1 MVSYMKKNKLVR
13 FGGIALAAAVLVT
26 GTWYTGRETDDLS
39 IPQIV
44 EYIDTEDG
52 SIVIPQEEVP
62 LATKPT
68 VKVKKTTKRKVKK
81 SKLKQKAKKTAK
93 TTKRTKK
100 SKTVKKENSKQK
112 VATDTTVLT
121 TVVSATKKNSNVK
134 TVTTTVET
142 TVKTTTTNKPKGSSS
157 SEAASTAN
165 TVTANTAA
173 TNTAAA
179 AASSDELQTVSNV
192 TVRSL
197 ASRADAN
204 VLSAFENLEF
214 QIEINPTSSYSGYF
228 SVKAHN
234 IILKKS
240 SGDTIYHELG
250 HFVGWLAG
258 NVDTSSEFVAIY
270 NKEKSAL
277 QSANYQY
284 LTKSSAEYFA
294 ESYKDYVLS
303 PQNLQSTR
311 PQTYEFVKNAV
322 SRITDARVSNIK
334 SAYMKAY
341 WS

>member
-1 MVSYMKKNKLVR
+1 MKRNKLVR

-26 GTWYTGRETDDLS
+26 GTWYTGQETDDLS

-44 EYIDTEDG
+44 EYVDTEDG
-52 SIVIPQEEVP
+52 SIVIPEEEVP

-68 VKVKKTTKRKVKK
+68 VKVKKTTRRKVKK
-81 SKLKQKAKKTAK
+81 SKLKKKAKKTAK
-93 TTKRTKK
+93 STKRSKK
-100 SKTVKKENSKQK
+100 SKTVKKENSKKK

-121 TVVSATKKNSNVK
+121 TVVSATKKNSKVK

-142 TVKTTTTNKPKGSSS
+142 TVKTTTTNKPKRSS
-157 SEAASTAN
+157 SEAAASAN
-165 TVTANTAA
+165 TATANTAA
-173 TNTAAA
+173 SAAQST
-179 AASSDELQTVSNV
+179 SSDEMQIVSNV
-192 TVRSL
+192 TVRSM
-197 ASRADAN
+197 APRADAN
-204 VLSAFENLEF
+204 VLNAFENLEF
-214 QIEINPTSSYSGYF
+214 KIEINPTSSYSGYF

-303 PQNLQSTR
+303 PQNLQSSR

-322 SRITDARVSNIK
+322 SRITDARVTNIK

>member
-1 MVSYMKKNKLVR
+1 MKRNKLVR

-26 GTWYTGRETDDLS
+26 GTWYTGQETDDLS
-39 IPQIV
+39 IPQMV
-44 EYIDTEDG
+44 EYVDTEDG
-52 SIVIPQEEVP
+52 SIVIPEEEVP

-68 VKVKKTTKRKVKK
+68 VKVKKTTRRKVKK
-81 SKLKQKAKKTAK
+81 SKLKKKAKKTAK
-93 TTKRTKK
+93 STKRSKK
-100 SKTVKKENSKQK
+100 SKTIKKENSKKK
-112 VATDTTVLT
+112 VATATTVLT
-121 TVVSATKKNSNVK
+121 TVVSATKKNSKVK

-142 TVKTTTTNKPKGSSS
+142 TVKTTTTNKPKRSS
-157 SEAASTAN
+157 SEVAASAN
-165 TVTANTAA
+165 TATANTAA
-173 TNTAAA
+173 SAAQST
-179 AASSDELQTVSNV
+179 SSDEMQIVSNV
-192 TVRSL
+192 TVRSM
-197 ASRADAN
+197 APRADAN
-204 VLSAFENLEF
+204 VLNAFENLEF
-214 QIEINPTSSYSGYF
+214 KIEINPTSSYSGYF

-303 PQNLQSTR
+303 PQNLQSSR

-322 SRITDARVSNIK
+322 SRITDARVTNIK

>member
-1 MVSYMKKNKLVR
+1 MKRNKLVR

-26 GTWYTGRETDDLS
+26 GTWYTGQETDDLS

-44 EYIDTEDG
+44 EYVDTEDG
-52 SIVIPQEEVP
+52 SIVIPEEEVP

-68 VKVKKTTKRKVKK
+68 VKVKKTTRRKVKK
-81 SKLKQKAKKTAK
+81 SKLKKKAKKTAK
-93 TTKRTKK
+93 STKRSKK
-100 SKTVKKENSKQK
+100 SKTVKKENSKKK

-121 TVVSATKKNSNVK
+121 TVVSATKKNSKVK

-142 TVKTTTTNKPKGSSS
+142 TVKTTTTNKPKRSS
-157 SEAASTAN
+157 SEAAASAN
-165 TVTANTAA
+165 TATANTAA
-173 TNTAAA
+173 SAAQST
-179 AASSDELQTVSNV
+179 SSDEMQIVSNV
-192 TVRSL
+192 TVRSM
-197 ASRADAN
+197 APRADAN
-204 VLSAFENLEF
+204 VLNAFENLEF
-214 QIEINPTSSYSGYF
+214 KIEINPTSSYSGYF

-303 PQNLQSTR
+303 PQNLQSSR

-322 SRITDARVSNIK
+322 SRITDARVTNIK

-341 WS
+341 WT

>member
-1 MVSYMKKNKLVR
+1 MKRNKLIR

-52 SIVIPQEEVP
+52 SIVIPEEEVP

-68 VKVKKTTKRKVKK
+68 VKVKKTRKRKVKK
-81 SKLKQKAKKTAK
+81 SKLKKKAKKTAK
-93 TTKRTKK
+93 STKRSKK
-100 SKTVKKENSKQK
+100 SKTVKKENSKKK

-121 TVVSATKKNSNVK
+121 TVVTATKKNSKVK

-157 SEAASTAN
+157 EAAASANTATAN
-165 TVTANTAA
+165 TTASAA
-173 TNTAAA
+173 QST
-179 AASSDELQTVSNV
+179 SSDEMQTVSNV
-192 TVRSL
+192 TVRSM

-204 VLSAFENLEF
+204 VLNAFENLEF
-214 QIEINPTSSYSGYF
+214 KIEINPTSSYSGYF

-322 SRITDARVSNIK
+322 SRITDARVTNIK

>member
-1 MVSYMKKNKLVR
+1 MKRNKLVR

-26 GTWYTGRETDDLS
+26 GTWYTGQETDDLS
-39 IPQIV
+39 IPQMV
-44 EYIDTEDG
+44 EYVDTEDG
-52 SIVIPQEEVP
+52 SIVIPEEEVP

-68 VKVKKTTKRKVKK
+68 VKVKKTTRRKVKK
-81 SKLKQKAKKTAK
+81 SRLKKKAKKTAK
-93 TTKRTKK
+93 STKRSKK
-100 SKTVKKENSKQK
+100 SKTVKKENSKKK

-121 TVVSATKKNSNVK
+121 TVVSATKKNSKVK

-142 TVKTTTTNKPKGSSS
+142 TVKTTTTNKPKRSS
-157 SEAASTAN
+157 SEAAASAN

-173 TNTAAA
+173 SAAQST
-179 AASSDELQTVSNV
+179 SSDEMQIVSNV
-192 TVRSL
+192 TVRSM
-197 ASRADAN
+197 APRADAN
-204 VLSAFENLEF
+204 VLNAFENLEF
-214 QIEINPTSSYSGYF
+214 KIEINPTSSYSGYF

-303 PQNLQSTR
+303 PQNLQSSR

-322 SRITDARVSNIK
+322 SRITDARVTNIK

>member
-1 MVSYMKKNKLVR
+1 MKRNKLVR

-26 GTWYTGRETDDLS
+26 GTWYTGQETDDLS

-44 EYIDTEDG
+44 EYVDTEDG
-52 SIVIPQEEVP
+52 SIVIPEEEVP
-62 LATKPT
+62 LATKPI
-68 VKVKKTTKRKVKK
+68 VKVKKTTRRKVKK
-81 SKLKQKAKKTAK
+81 SRLKKKAKKTAK
-93 TTKRTKK
+93 RTKRSKK
-100 SKTVKKENSKQK
+100 SKTIKKENSKKK
-112 VATDTTVLT
+112 VATATTVLT
-121 TVVSATKKNSNVK
+121 TVVSATKKNSKVK

-142 TVKTTTTNKPKGSSS
+142 TVKTTTTNKPKRSS
-157 SEAASTAN
+157 SEAAASAN

-173 TNTAAA
+173 SAAQST
-179 AASSDELQTVSNV
+179 SSDEMQIVSNV
-192 TVRSL
+192 TARSM
-197 ASRADAN
+197 APRADAN
-204 VLSAFENLEF
+204 VLNAFENLEF
-214 QIEINPTSSYSGYF
+214 KIEINPTSSYSGYF

-303 PQNLQSTR
+303 PQNLQSSR

-322 SRITDARVSNIK
+322 SRITDARVTNIK

-341 WS
+341 WT

>member
-1 MVSYMKKNKLVR
+1 M
-13 FGGIALAAAVLVT
+13 
-26 GTWYTGRETDDLS
+26 
-39 IPQIV
+39 
-44 EYIDTEDG
+44 
-52 SIVIPQEEVP
+52 
-62 LATKPT
+62 AT
-68 VKVKKTTKRKVKK
+68 
-81 SKLKQKAKKTAK
+81 A
-93 TTKRTKK
+93 
-100 SKTVKKENSKQK
+100 
-112 VATDTTVLT
+112 TTVLT
-121 TVVSATKKNSNVK
+121 TVVSATKKNSKVK

-142 TVKTTTTNKPKGSSS
+142 TVKTTTTNKPKKSS
-157 SEAASTAN
+157 SEVAASAN

-173 TNTAAA
+173 SAAQST
-179 AASSDELQTVSNV
+179 SSDEMQVVSNV
-192 TVRSL
+192 TVRSM
-197 ASRADAN
+197 APRADAN
-204 VLSAFENLEF
+204 VLNAFENLEF
-214 QIEINPTSSYSGYF
+214 KIEINPTSSYSGYF

-303 PQNLQSTR
+303 PQNLQSSR
-311 PQTYEFVKNAV
+311 PETYEFVKNAV
-322 SRITDARVSNIK
+322 SRITDARVTNIK

-341 WS
+341 WT

>member
-1 MVSYMKKNKLVR
+1 MKRNKLVR

-26 GTWYTGRETDDLS
+26 GTWYTGQETDDLS

-44 EYIDTEDG
+44 EYVDTEDG
-52 SIVIPQEEVP
+52 SIVIPEEEVP

-68 VKVKKTTKRKVKK
+68 VKVKKTTRRKVKK
-81 SKLKQKAKKTAK
+81 SRLKKKAKKTAK
-93 TTKRTKK
+93 STKRSKK
-100 SKTVKKENSKQK
+100 SKTVKKENSKKK
-112 VATDTTVLT
+112 VATATTVLT
-121 TVVSATKKNSNVK
+121 TVVSATKKNSKVK

-142 TVKTTTTNKPKGSSS
+142 TVKTTTTNKPKRSS
-157 SEAASTAN
+157 SEAAASAN

-173 TNTAAA
+173 SAAQST
-179 AASSDELQTVSNV
+179 SSDEMQIVSNV
-192 TVRSL
+192 TVRSM
-197 ASRADAN
+197 APRADAN
-204 VLSAFENLEF
+204 VLNAFENLEF
-214 QIEINPTSSYSGYF
+214 KIEINPTSSYSGYF

-303 PQNLQSTR
+303 PQNLQSSR

-322 SRITDARVSNIK
+322 SRITDARVTNIK

-341 WS
+341 WT

>member
-1 MVSYMKKNKLVR
+1 MKRNKLVR
-13 FGGIALAAAVLVT
+13 FGGIALAAVVLVT
-26 GTWYTGRETDDLS
+26 GTWYTGQETDDLS

-44 EYIDTEDG
+44 EYVDTEDG
-52 SIVIPQEEVP
+52 SIVIPEEEVP

-68 VKVKKTTKRKVKK
+68 VKVKKTTRRKVKK
-81 SKLKQKAKKTAK
+81 SRLKKKAKKTAK
-93 TTKRTKK
+93 STKRSKK
-100 SKTVKKENSKQK
+100 SKTIKKENSKKK
-112 VATDTTVLT
+112 VATATTVLT
-121 TVVSATKKNSNVK
+121 TVVSATKKNSKVK

-142 TVKTTTTNKPKGSSS
+142 TVKTTTTNKPKRSS
-157 SEAASTAN
+157 SEAAASAN

-173 TNTAAA
+173 SAAQST
-179 AASSDELQTVSNV
+179 SSDEMQTVSNV
-192 TVRSL
+192 TVRSM
-197 ASRADAN
+197 APRADAN
-204 VLSAFENLEF
+204 VLNAFENLEF
-214 QIEINPTSSYSGYF
+214 KIEINPTSSYSGYF

-303 PQNLQSTR
+303 PQNLQSSR

-322 SRITDARVSNIK
+322 SRITDARVTNIK

-341 WS
+341 WT

>member
-1 MVSYMKKNKLVR
+1 MKRNKLVR

-26 GTWYTGRETDDLS
+26 GTWYTGQETDDLS

-44 EYIDTEDG
+44 EYVDTEDG
-52 SIVIPQEEVP
+52 SIVIPEEEVP
-62 LATKPT
+62 LATKPI
-68 VKVKKTTKRKVKK
+68 VKVKKTTRRKVKK
-81 SKLKQKAKKTAK
+81 SRLKKKAKKTAK
-93 TTKRTKK
+93 RTKRSKK
-100 SKTVKKENSKQK
+100 SKTIKKENSKKK
-112 VATDTTVLT
+112 VATATTVLT
-121 TVVSATKKNSNVK
+121 TVVSATKKNSKVK

-142 TVKTTTTNKPKGSSS
+142 TVKTTTTNKPKRSS
-157 SEAASTAN
+157 SEAAASAN

-173 TNTAAA
+173 SAAQST
-179 AASSDELQTVSNV
+179 SSDEMQIVSNV
-192 TVRSL
+192 TVRSM
-197 ASRADAN
+197 APRADAN
-204 VLSAFENLEF
+204 VLNAFENLEF
-214 QIEINPTSSYSGYF
+214 KIEINPTSSYSGYF

-303 PQNLQSTR
+303 PQNLQSSR
-311 PQTYEFVKNAV
+311 PETYEFVKNAV
-322 SRITDARVSNIK
+322 SRITDARVTNIK

-341 WS
+341 WT

>member
-1 MVSYMKKNKLVR
+1 MKRNKLVR

-26 GTWYTGRETDDLS
+26 GTWYTGQETDDLS

-44 EYIDTEDG
+44 EYVDTEDG
-52 SIVIPQEEVP
+52 SIVIPEEEVP
-62 LATKPT
+62 LATKPI
-68 VKVKKTTKRKVKK
+68 VKVKKTTRRKVKK
-81 SKLKQKAKKTAK
+81 SRLKKKAKKTAK
-93 TTKRTKK
+93 STKRSKK
-100 SKTVKKENSKQK
+100 SKTVKKENSKKK
-112 VATDTTVLT
+112 VATATTVLT
-121 TVVSATKKNSNVK
+121 TVVSATKKNSKVK

-142 TVKTTTTNKPKGSSS
+142 TVKTTTTNKPKRSS
-157 SEAASTAN
+157 SEAAASAN

-173 TNTAAA
+173 SAAQST
-179 AASSDELQTVSNV
+179 SSDEMQIVSNV
-192 TVRSL
+192 TVRSM
-197 ASRADAN
+197 APRADAN
-204 VLSAFENLEF
+204 VLNAFENLEF
-214 QIEINPTSSYSGYF
+214 KIEINPTSSYSGYF

-294 ESYKDYVLS
+294 ESYKDYILS
-303 PQNLQSTR
+303 PQNLQSSR
-311 PQTYEFVKNAV
+311 PETYEFVKNAV
-322 SRITDARVSNIK
+322 SRITDARVTNIK

-341 WS
+341 WT

>member
-1 MVSYMKKNKLVR
+1 MKRNKLIR
-13 FGGIALAAAVLVT
+13 YGGIVLAAAVLVT

-39 IPQIV
+39 IPQMV
-44 EYIDTEDG
+44 EYVDTEDG
-52 SIVIPQEEVP
+52 SIVIPEEEVP

-68 VKVKKTTKRKVKK
+68 VKVKKKTKRKVKK
-81 SKLKQKAKKTAK
+81 SKLKKKAKKTARS
-93 TTKRTKK
+93 TKRTKK
-100 SKTVKKENSKQK
+100 SKTVKKENSKKK
-112 VATDTTVLT
+112 VATATTVLT
-121 TVVSATKKNSNVK
+121 TVVTATKKNSNVK

-157 SEAASTAN
+157 EAAASAN
-165 TVTANTAA
+165 AA
-173 TNTAAA
+173 TTNTAASA
-179 AASSDELQTVSNV
+179 AQSTSSDEMQTVSNV
-192 TVRSL
+192 TVRSM
-197 ASRADAN
+197 APRADAN
-204 VLSAFENLEF
+204 VLNAFENLEF
-214 QIEINPTSSYSGYF
+214 KIEINPTSSYSGYF

-240 SGDTIYHELG
+240 GGDTIYHELG

-322 SRITDARVSNIK
+322 SRITDARVTNIK

>member
-1 MVSYMKKNKLVR
+1 MKRNKLVR

-26 GTWYTGRETDDLS
+26 GTWYTGQETDDLS

-44 EYIDTEDG
+44 EYVDTEDG
-52 SIVIPQEEVP
+52 SIVIPEEEVP

-68 VKVKKTTKRKVKK
+68 VKVKKTTRRKVKK
-81 SKLKQKAKKTAK
+81 SRLKKKAKKTAK
-93 TTKRTKK
+93 STKRSKK
-100 SKTVKKENSKQK
+100 SKTVKKENSKKK
-112 VATDTTVLT
+112 VATATTVLT
-121 TVVSATKKNSNVK
+121 TVVSATKKNSKVK

-142 TVKTTTTNKPKGSSS
+142 TVKTTTTNKPKKSS
-157 SEAASTAN
+157 SEVAASAN

-173 TNTAAA
+173 SAAQST
-179 AASSDELQTVSNV
+179 SSDEMQVVSNV
-192 TVRSL
+192 TVRSM
-197 ASRADAN
+197 APRADAN
-204 VLSAFENLEF
+204 VLNAFENLEF
-214 QIEINPTSSYSGYF
+214 KIEINPTSSYSGYF

-303 PQNLQSTR
+303 PQNLQSSR

-322 SRITDARVSNIK
+322 SRITDARVTNIK

-341 WS
+341 WT

>member
-1 MVSYMKKNKLVR
+1 MKRNKLVR

-26 GTWYTGRETDDLS
+26 GTWYTGQETDDLS

-44 EYIDTEDG
+44 EYVDTEDG
-52 SIVIPQEEVP
+52 SIVIPEEEVP
-62 LATKPT
+62 LATKPI
-68 VKVKKTTKRKVKK
+68 VKVKKTTRRKVKK
-81 SKLKQKAKKTAK
+81 SRLKKKAKKTAK
-93 TTKRTKK
+93 RTKRSKK
-100 SKTVKKENSKQK
+100 SKTIKKENSKKK
-112 VATDTTVLT
+112 VATATTVLT
-121 TVVSATKKNSNVK
+121 TVVSATKKNSKVK

-142 TVKTTTTNKPKGSSS
+142 TVKTTTTNKPKRSS
-157 SEAASTAN
+157 SEAAASAN

-173 TNTAAA
+173 SAAQST
-179 AASSDELQTVSNV
+179 SSDEMQIVSNV
-192 TVRSL
+192 TVRSMTP
-197 ASRADAN
+197 RADAN
-204 VLSAFENLEF
+204 VLNAFENLEF
-214 QIEINPTSSYSGYF
+214 KIEINPTSSYSGYF

-303 PQNLQSTR
+303 PQNLQSSR

-322 SRITDARVSNIK
+322 SRITDARVTNIK

-341 WS
+341 WT

>member
-1 MVSYMKKNKLVR
+1 MKKNNIFVR
-13 FGGIALAAAVLVT
+13 CGSMVLAAAVLVT
-26 GTWYTGRETDDLS
+26 GAWYTERETDDLS
-39 IPQIV
+39 IPQMV
-44 EYIDTEDG
+44 EYVDTEDG
-52 SIVIPQEEVP
+52 SIVIPEEEVP

-68 VKVKKTTKRKVKK
+68 VKVKKTTRRKVKK
-81 SKLKQKAKKTAK
+81 SKLKKKAKKTAK
-93 TTKRTKK
+93 STKRSKK
-100 SKTVKKENSKQK
+100 SKTVKKENSKKK

-121 TVVSATKKNSNVK
+121 TVVSATKKNSKVK

-142 TVKTTTTNKPKGSSS
+142 TVKTTTTNKPKRSS
-157 SEAASTAN
+157 SEVAASAN
-165 TVTANTAA
+165 TATANTAA
-173 TNTAAA
+173 SAAQST
-179 AASSDELQTVSNV
+179 SSDEMQIVSNV
-192 TVRSL
+192 TVRSM
-197 ASRADAN
+197 APRADAN
-204 VLSAFENLEF
+204 VLNAFENLEF
-214 QIEINPTSSYSGYF
+214 KIEINPTSSYSGYF

-303 PQNLQSTR
+303 PQNLQSSR

-322 SRITDARVSNIK
+322 SRITDARVTNIK

-341 WS
+341 WT

>member
-1 MVSYMKKNKLVR
+1 MKRNKLVR

-26 GTWYTGRETDDLS
+26 GTWYTGQETDDLS

-44 EYIDTEDG
+44 EYVDTEDG
-52 SIVIPQEEVP
+52 SIVIPEEEVP

-81 SKLKQKAKKTAK
+81 SRLKKKAKKTAK
-93 TTKRTKK
+93 STKRSKK
-100 SKTVKKENSKQK
+100 SKTVKKENSKKK
-112 VATDTTVLT
+112 VATATTVLT
-121 TVVSATKKNSNVK
+121 TVVSATKKNSKVK

-142 TVKTTTTNKPKGSSS
+142 TVKTTTTNKPKKSS
-157 SEAASTAN
+157 SEAAASAN

-173 TNTAAA
+173 SAAQST
-179 AASSDELQTVSNV
+179 SSDEMQVVSNV
-192 TVRSL
+192 TVRSM
-197 ASRADAN
+197 APRADAN
-204 VLSAFENLEF
+204 VLNAFENLEF
-214 QIEINPTSSYSGYF
+214 KIEINPTSSYSGYF

-303 PQNLQSTR
+303 PQNLQSSR

-322 SRITDARVSNIK
+322 SRITDARVTNIK

-341 WS
+341 WT

>member
-1 MVSYMKKNKLVR
+1 MKKNKLVR

-26 GTWYTGRETDDLS
+26 GTWYTGQETDDLS

-44 EYIDTEDG
+44 EYVDTEDG
-52 SIVIPQEEVP
+52 SIVIPEEEVP

-68 VKVKKTTKRKVKK
+68 VKVKKTTRRKVKK
-81 SKLKQKAKKTAK
+81 SKLKKKAKKTAK
-93 TTKRTKK
+93 STKRSKK
-100 SKTVKKENSKQK
+100 SKTVKKENSKKK

-121 TVVSATKKNSNVK
+121 TVVSATKKNSKVK

-142 TVKTTTTNKPKGSSS
+142 TVKTTTTNKPKRSS
-157 SEAASTAN
+157 SEVAASAN
-165 TVTANTAA
+165 TATANTAA
-173 TNTAAA
+173 SAAQST
-179 AASSDELQTVSNV
+179 SSDEMQIVSNV
-192 TVRSL
+192 TVRSM
-197 ASRADAN
+197 APRADAN
-204 VLSAFENLEF
+204 VLNAFENLEF
-214 QIEINPTSSYSGYF
+214 KIEINPTSSYSGYF

-303 PQNLQSTR
+303 PQNLQSSR
-311 PQTYEFVKNAV
+311 PETYEFIKNAV
-322 SRITDARVSNIK
+322 SRITDARVTNIK

>member
-1 MVSYMKKNKLVR
+1 MKRNKLIR

-52 SIVIPQEEVP
+52 SIVIPEEEVP

-68 VKVKKTTKRKVKK
+68 VKVKKTRKRKVKK
-81 SKLKQKAKKTAK
+81 SKLKKKAKKTAK
-93 TTKRTKK
+93 STKRSKK
-100 SKTVKKENSKQK
+100 SKTVKKENSKKK

-121 TVVSATKKNSNVK
+121 TVVTATKKNSKVK

-157 SEAASTAN
+157 EAAASAN
-165 TVTANTAA
+165 TATANTAA
-173 TNTAAA
+173 PAAQST
-179 AASSDELQTVSNV
+179 SSDEMQTVSNV
-192 TVRSL
+192 TVRSM

-204 VLSAFENLEF
+204 VLNAFENLEF
-214 QIEINPTSSYSGYF
+214 KIEINPTSSYSGYF

-322 SRITDARVSNIK
+322 SRITDARVTNIK

>member
-1 MVSYMKKNKLVR
+1 MKRNKLVR

-26 GTWYTGRETDDLS
+26 GTWYTGQETDDLS

-44 EYIDTEDG
+44 EYVDTEDG
-52 SIVIPQEEVP
+52 SIVIPEEEVP

-68 VKVKKTTKRKVKK
+68 VKVKKTTRRKVKK
-81 SKLKQKAKKTAK
+81 SRLKKKAKKTAK
-93 TTKRTKK
+93 STKRSKK
-100 SKTVKKENSKQK
+100 SKTVKKENSKKK
-112 VATDTTVLT
+112 VATNTTVLT
-121 TVVSATKKNSNVK
+121 TVVSATKKNSKVK

-142 TVKTTTTNKPKGSSS
+142 TVKTTTTNKPKRSS
-157 SEAASTAN
+157 SEVAASAN
-165 TVTANTAA
+165 TATANTAA
-173 TNTAAA
+173 SAAQST
-179 AASSDELQTVSNV
+179 SSDEMQIVSNV
-192 TVRSL
+192 TVRSM
-197 ASRADAN
+197 APRADAN
-204 VLSAFENLEF
+204 VLNAFENLEF
-214 QIEINPTSSYSGYF
+214 KIEINPTSSYSGYF

-303 PQNLQSTR
+303 PQNLQSSR
-311 PQTYEFVKNAV
+311 PQTYEFIKNAV
-322 SRITDARVSNIK
+322 SRITDARVTNIK

-341 WS
+341 WT

>member
-1 MVSYMKKNKLVR
+1 MKRNKLVR

-26 GTWYTGRETDDLS
+26 GTWYTGQETDDLS

-44 EYIDTEDG
+44 EYVDTEDG
-52 SIVIPQEEVP
+52 SIVIPEEEVP

-68 VKVKKTTKRKVKK
+68 VKVKKTTRRKVKK
-81 SKLKQKAKKTAK
+81 SKLKKKAKKTAK
-93 TTKRTKK
+93 STKRSKK
-100 SKTVKKENSKQK
+100 SKTVKKENSKKK

-121 TVVSATKKNSNVK
+121 TVVSATKKNSKVK

-142 TVKTTTTNKPKGSSS
+142 TVKTTTTNKPKRSS
-157 SEAASTAN
+157 SEVAASAN
-165 TVTANTAA
+165 TATANTAA
-173 TNTAAA
+173 SAAQST
-179 AASSDELQTVSNV
+179 SSDEMQIVSNV
-192 TVRSL
+192 TVRSM
-197 ASRADAN
+197 APRADAN
-204 VLSAFENLEF
+204 VLNAFENLEF
-214 QIEINPTSSYSGYF
+214 KIEINPTSSYSGYF

-322 SRITDARVSNIK
+322 SRITDARVTNIK

>member
-1 MVSYMKKNKLVR
+1 MKRNKLVR

-26 GTWYTGRETDDLS
+26 GTWYTGQETDDLS
-39 IPQIV
+39 IPQMV
-44 EYIDTEDG
+44 EYVDTEDG
-52 SIVIPQEEVP
+52 SIVIPEEEVP

-68 VKVKKTTKRKVKK
+68 VKVKKTTRRKVKK
-81 SKLKQKAKKTAK
+81 SKLKKKAKKTAK
-93 TTKRTKK
+93 STKRSKK
-100 SKTVKKENSKQK
+100 SKTIKKENSKKK
-112 VATDTTVLT
+112 VATATTVLT
-121 TVVSATKKNSNVK
+121 TVVSATKKNSKVK

-142 TVKTTTTNKPKGSSS
+142 TVKTTTTNKPKRSS
-157 SEAASTAN
+157 SEVAASAN
-165 TVTANTAA
+165 TATANTAA
-173 TNTAAA
+173 SAAQST
-179 AASSDELQTVSNV
+179 SSDEMQIVSNV
-192 TVRSL
+192 TVRSM
-197 ASRADAN
+197 APRADAN
-204 VLSAFENLEF
+204 VLNAFENLEF
-214 QIEINPTSSYSGYF
+214 KIEINPTSSYSGYF

-303 PQNLQSTR
+303 PQNLQSSR

-322 SRITDARVSNIK
+322 SRITDARVTNIK

-341 WS
+341 WT

>member
-1 MVSYMKKNKLVR
+1 MKRNKLIR

-39 IPQIV
+39 IPQMV

-52 SIVIPQEEVP
+52 SIVIPEEEVP

-68 VKVKKTTKRKVKK
+68 VKVKKTRKRKVKK
-81 SKLKQKAKKTAK
+81 SKLKKKAKKTAK
-93 TTKRTKK
+93 STKRSKK
-100 SKTVKKENSKQK
+100 SKTVKKENSKKK

-121 TVVSATKKNSNVK
+121 TVVSATKKNSKVK

-142 TVKTTTTNKPKGSSS
+142 TVKTTTTNKPKRSS
-157 SEAASTAN
+157 SEVAASAN
-165 TVTANTAA
+165 TATANTAA
-173 TNTAAA
+173 SAAQST
-179 AASSDELQTVSNV
+179 SSDEMQIVSNV
-192 TVRSL
+192 TVRSM
-197 ASRADAN
+197 APRADAN
-204 VLSAFENLEF
+204 VLNAFENLEF
-214 QIEINPTSSYSGYF
+214 KIEINPTSSYSGYF

-303 PQNLQSTR
+303 PQNLQSSR
-311 PQTYEFVKNAV
+311 PQTYEFIKNAV
-322 SRITDARVSNIK
+322 SRITDARVTNIK

-341 WS
+341 WT

>member
-1 MVSYMKKNKLVR
+1 MKRNKIVK

-26 GTWYTGRETDDLS
+26 STWYTGRETDDLS

-100 SKTVKKENSKQK
+100 SKTVKKENSQKK

-121 TVVSATKKNSNVK
+121 TVVSATKKNSKVK
-134 TVTTTVET
+134 TVTTTVVT

-157 SEAASTAN
+157 SAAT
-165 TVTANTAA
+165 TNTAT

-179 AASSDELQTVSNV
+179 AATASSDQLQTVSNV

-204 VLSAFENLEF
+204 VLNAFENLEF
-214 QIEINPTSSYSGYF
+214 KIEVNPTSSYSGYF

-234 IILKKS
+234 IILKSS
-240 SGDTIYHELG
+240 SGNTIYHELG

-258 NVDTSSEFVAIY
+258 NVDTSSDFVAIY
-270 NKEKSAL
+270 NQEKGAL
-277 QSANYQY
+277 KSANYQY

-311 PQTYEFVKNAV
+311 PKTYEFVKNAV

>member
-1 MVSYMKKNKLVR
+1 MKRNKLVR

-26 GTWYTGRETDDLS
+26 GTWYTGQETDDLS

-44 EYIDTEDG
+44 EYVDTEDG
-52 SIVIPQEEVP
+52 SIVIPEEEVP

-68 VKVKKTTKRKVKK
+68 VKVKKTTRRKVKK
-81 SKLKQKAKKTAK
+81 SRLKKKAKKTAK
-93 TTKRTKK
+93 STKRSKK
-100 SKTVKKENSKQK
+100 SKTVKKENSKKK
-112 VATDTTVLT
+112 VATATTVLT
-121 TVVSATKKNSNVK
+121 TVVSATKKNSKVK

-142 TVKTTTTNKPKGSSS
+142 TVKTTTTNKPKRSS
-157 SEAASTAN
+157 SEAAASAN

-173 TNTAAA
+173 SAAQST
-179 AASSDELQTVSNV
+179 SSDEMQIVSNV
-192 TVRSL
+192 TVRSM
-197 ASRADAN
+197 APRADAN
-204 VLSAFENLEF
+204 VLNAFENLEF
-214 QIEINPTSSYSGYF
+214 KIEINPTSSYSGYF

-258 NVDTSSEFVAIY
+258 NVDASSEFVAIY

-303 PQNLQSTR
+303 PQNLQSSR

-322 SRITDARVSNIK
+322 SRITDARVTNIK

-341 WS
+341 WT

>member
-1 MVSYMKKNKLVR
+1 MKRNKLVR

-26 GTWYTGRETDDLS
+26 GTWYTGQETDDLS

-44 EYIDTEDG
+44 EYVDTEDG
-52 SIVIPQEEVP
+52 SIVIPEEEVP
-62 LATKPT
+62 LATKPI
-68 VKVKKTTKRKVKK
+68 VKVKKTTRRKVKK
-81 SKLKQKAKKTAK
+81 SRLKKKAKKTAK
-93 TTKRTKK
+93 RTKRSKK
-100 SKTVKKENSKQK
+100 SKTIKKENSKKK
-112 VATDTTVLT
+112 VATATTVLT
-121 TVVSATKKNSNVK
+121 TVVSATKKNSKVK

-142 TVKTTTTNKPKGSSS
+142 TVKTTTTNKPKRSS
-157 SEAASTAN
+157 SEAAASAN

-173 TNTAAA
+173 SAAQST
-179 AASSDELQTVSNV
+179 SSDEMHIVSNV
-192 TVRSL
+192 TVRSM
-197 ASRADAN
+197 APRADAN
-204 VLSAFENLEF
+204 VLNAFENLEF
-214 QIEINPTSSYSGYF
+214 KIEINPTSSYSGYF

-303 PQNLQSTR
+303 PQNLQSSR

-322 SRITDARVSNIK
+322 SRITDARVTNIK

-341 WS
+341 WT

>member
-1 MVSYMKKNKLVR
+1 MKRNKLVR

-26 GTWYTGRETDDLS
+26 GTWYTGQETDDLS

-44 EYIDTEDG
+44 EYVDTEDG
-52 SIVIPQEEVP
+52 SIVIPEEEVP

-68 VKVKKTTKRKVKK
+68 VKVKKTTRRKVKK
-81 SKLKQKAKKTAK
+81 SKLKKKAKKTAK
-93 TTKRTKK
+93 STKRSKK
-100 SKTVKKENSKQK
+100 SKTIKKENSKKK

-121 TVVSATKKNSNVK
+121 TVVSATKKNSKVK

-142 TVKTTTTNKPKGSSS
+142 TVKTTTTNKPKRSS
-157 SEAASTAN
+157 SEAAASAN

-173 TNTAAA
+173 SAAQST
-179 AASSDELQTVSNV
+179 SSDEMQIVSNV
-192 TVRSL
+192 TVRSM
-197 ASRADAN
+197 APRADAN
-204 VLSAFENLEF
+204 VLNAFENLEF
-214 QIEINPTSSYSGYF
+214 KIEINPTSSYSGYF

-322 SRITDARVSNIK
+322 SRITDARVTNIK

>member
-1 MVSYMKKNKLVR
+1 MKRNKLVR

-26 GTWYTGRETDDLS
+26 GTWYTGQETDDLS

-44 EYIDTEDG
+44 EYVDTEDG
-52 SIVIPQEEVP
+52 SIVIPEEEVP
-62 LATKPT
+62 LATKPI
-68 VKVKKTTKRKVKK
+68 VKVKKTTRRKVKK
-81 SKLKQKAKKTAK
+81 SRLKKKAKKTAK
-93 TTKRTKK
+93 STKRSKK
-100 SKTVKKENSKQK
+100 SKTIKKENSKKK
-112 VATDTTVLT
+112 VATATTVLT
-121 TVVSATKKNSNVK
+121 TVVSATKKNSKVK

-142 TVKTTTTNKPKGSSS
+142 TVKTTTTNKPKRSS
-157 SEAASTAN
+157 SEAAASAN

-173 TNTAAA
+173 SAAQST
-179 AASSDELQTVSNV
+179 SSDEMQIVSNV
-192 TVRSL
+192 TVRSM
-197 ASRADAN
+197 APRADAN
-204 VLSAFENLEF
+204 VLNAFENLEF
-214 QIEINPTSSYSGYF
+214 KIEINPTSSYSGYF

-303 PQNLQSTR
+303 PQNLQSSR

-322 SRITDARVSNIK
+322 SRITDARVTNIK

-341 WS
+341 WT

>member
-1 MVSYMKKNKLVR
+1 MKRNKLVR

-26 GTWYTGRETDDLS
+26 GTWYTGQETDDLS

-44 EYIDTEDG
+44 EYVDTEDG
-52 SIVIPQEEVP
+52 SIVIPEEEVP

-68 VKVKKTTKRKVKK
+68 VKVKKTTRRKVKK
-81 SKLKQKAKKTAK
+81 SKLKKKAKKTAK
-93 TTKRTKK
+93 STKRSKK
-100 SKTVKKENSKQK
+100 SKTVKKENSKKK

-121 TVVSATKKNSNVK
+121 TVVSATKKNSKVK

-142 TVKTTTTNKPKGSSS
+142 TVKTTTTNKPKRSS
-157 SEAASTAN
+157 SEVVASANTATAN
-165 TVTANTAA
+165 TVASAA
-173 TNTAAA
+173 QST
-179 AASSDELQTVSNV
+179 SSDEMQIVSNV
-192 TVRSL
+192 TVRSM
-197 ASRADAN
+197 APRADAN
-204 VLSAFENLEF
+204 VLNAFENLEF
-214 QIEINPTSSYSGYF
+214 KIEINPTSSYSGYF

-303 PQNLQSTR
+303 PQNLQSSR
-311 PQTYEFVKNAV
+311 PQTYEFIKNAV
-322 SRITDARVSNIK
+322 SRITDARVTNIK

-341 WS
+341 WT

>member
-1 MVSYMKKNKLVR
+1 MKRNKLIR

-39 IPQIV
+39 IPQMV

-52 SIVIPQEEVP
+52 SIVIPEEEVP

-68 VKVKKTTKRKVKK
+68 VKVKKTRKRKVKK
-81 SKLKQKAKKTAK
+81 SKLKKKAKKTAK
-93 TTKRTKK
+93 STKRSKK
-100 SKTVKKENSKQK
+100 SKTVKKENSKKK

-121 TVVSATKKNSNVK
+121 TVVTATKKNSKVK

-142 TVKTTTTNKPKGSSS
+142 TVKTTTTNKPKRSS
-157 SEAASTAN
+157 SEVAASANTATAN
-165 TVTANTAA
+165 TTASAA
-173 TNTAAA
+173 QST
-179 AASSDELQTVSNV
+179 SSDEMQTVSNV
-192 TVRSL
+192 TVRSM

-204 VLSAFENLEF
+204 VLNAFENLEF
-214 QIEINPTSSYSGYF
+214 KIEINPTSSYSGYF

-270 NKEKSAL
+270 NKEKSEL

-303 PQNLQSTR
+303 PQNLQSSR

-322 SRITDARVSNIK
+322 SRITDARVTNIK

-341 WS
+341 WT

>member
-1 MVSYMKKNKLVR
+1 MKRNKLIR

-39 IPQIV
+39 IPQMV

-52 SIVIPQEEVP
+52 SIVIPEEEVP

-68 VKVKKTTKRKVKK
+68 VKVKKTRKRKVKK
-81 SKLKQKAKKTAK
+81 SKLKKKAKKTAK
-93 TTKRTKK
+93 STKRSKK
-100 SKTVKKENSKQK
+100 SKTVKKENSKKK

-121 TVVSATKKNSNVK
+121 TVVTATKKNSKVK

-157 SEAASTAN
+157 EAAASAN
-165 TVTANTAA
+165 TATANTAA
-173 TNTAAA
+173 SAAQST
-179 AASSDELQTVSNV
+179 SSDEMQIVSNV
-192 TVRSL
+192 TVRSM
-197 ASRADAN
+197 APRADAN
-204 VLSAFENLEF
+204 VLNAFENLEF
-214 QIEINPTSSYSGYF
+214 KIEINPTSSYSGYF

-322 SRITDARVSNIK
+322 SRITDARVTNIK

-341 WS
+341 WT

>member
-1 MVSYMKKNKLVR
+1 MKRNKLVR

-26 GTWYTGRETDDLS
+26 GTWYTGQETDDLS

-44 EYIDTEDG
+44 EYVDTEDG
-52 SIVIPQEEVP
+52 SIVIPEEEVP

-68 VKVKKTTKRKVKK
+68 VKVKKTTRRKVKK
-81 SKLKQKAKKTAK
+81 SRLKKKAKKTAK
-93 TTKRTKK
+93 RTKRSKK
-100 SKTVKKENSKQK
+100 SKTIKKENSKKK
-112 VATDTTVLT
+112 VATATTVLT
-121 TVVSATKKNSNVK
+121 TVVSATKKNSKVK

-142 TVKTTTTNKPKGSSS
+142 TVKTTTTNKPKRSS
-157 SEAASTAN
+157 SEVAASAN
-165 TVTANTAA
+165 TATANTAA
-173 TNTAAA
+173 SAAQST
-179 AASSDELQTVSNV
+179 SSDEMQIVSNV
-192 TVRSL
+192 TVRSM
-197 ASRADAN
+197 APRADAN
-204 VLSAFENLEF
+204 VLNAFENLEF
-214 QIEINPTSSYSGYF
+214 KIEINPTSSYSGYF

-322 SRITDARVSNIK
+322 SRITDARVTNIK

>member
-1 MVSYMKKNKLVR
+1 MKRNKLVR

-26 GTWYTGRETDDLS
+26 GTWYTGQETDDLS

-44 EYIDTEDG
+44 EYVDTEDG
-52 SIVIPQEEVP
+52 SIVIPEEEVP

-68 VKVKKTTKRKVKK
+68 VKVKKTTRRKVKK
-81 SKLKQKAKKTAK
+81 SRLKKKAKKTAK
-93 TTKRTKK
+93 STKRSKK
-100 SKTVKKENSKQK
+100 SKTVKKENSKKK
-112 VATDTTVLT
+112 VATATTVLT
-121 TVVSATKKNSNVK
+121 TVVSATKKNSKVK

-142 TVKTTTTNKPKGSSS
+142 TVKTTTTNKPKRSS
-157 SEAASTAN
+157 SEAAASAN

-173 TNTAAA
+173 SAAQST
-179 AASSDELQTVSNV
+179 SSDEMQIVSNV
-192 TVRSL
+192 TVRFM
-197 ASRADAN
+197 APRADAN
-204 VLSAFENLEF
+204 VLNAFENLEF
-214 QIEINPTSSYSGYF
+214 KIEINPTSSYSGYF

-303 PQNLQSTR
+303 PQNLQSSR

-322 SRITDARVSNIK
+322 SRITDARVTNIK

-341 WS
+341 WT

>member
-1 MVSYMKKNKLVR
+1 MKKNKLVR

-26 GTWYTGRETDDLS
+26 GTWYTGQETDDLS

-44 EYIDTEDG
+44 EYVDTEDG
-52 SIVIPQEEVP
+52 SIVIPEEEVP

-81 SKLKQKAKKTAK
+81 SRLKKKAKKTAK
-93 TTKRTKK
+93 STKRSKK
-100 SKTVKKENSKQK
+100 SKTVKKENSKKK
-112 VATDTTVLT
+112 VATATTVLT
-121 TVVSATKKNSNVK
+121 TVVSATKKNSKVK

-142 TVKTTTTNKPKGSSS
+142 TVKTTTTNKPKKSS
-157 SEAASTAN
+157 SEVAASAN

-173 TNTAAA
+173 SAAQST
-179 AASSDELQTVSNV
+179 SSDEMQVVSNV
-192 TVRSL
+192 TVRSM
-197 ASRADAN
+197 APRADAN
-204 VLSAFENLEF
+204 VLNAFENLEF
-214 QIEINPTSSYSGYF
+214 KIEINPTSSYSGYF

-303 PQNLQSTR
+303 PQNLQSSR

-322 SRITDARVSNIK
+322 SRITDARVTNIK

-341 WS
+341 WT

>member
-1 MVSYMKKNKLVR
+1 MKRNKLVR

-26 GTWYTGRETDDLS
+26 GTWYTGQETDDLS

-44 EYIDTEDG
+44 EYVDTEDG
-52 SIVIPQEEVP
+52 SIVIPEEEVP

-68 VKVKKTTKRKVKK
+68 VKVKKTTRRKVKK
-81 SKLKQKAKKTAK
+81 SKLKKKAKKTAK
-93 TTKRTKK
+93 STKRSKK
-100 SKTVKKENSKQK
+100 SKTVKKENSKKK

-121 TVVSATKKNSNVK
+121 TVVSATKKNSKVK

-142 TVKTTTTNKPKGSSS
+142 TVKTTTTNKPKRSS
-157 SEAASTAN
+157 SEAAASAN
-165 TVTANTAA
+165 TATANTAA
-173 TNTAAA
+173 SAAQST
-179 AASSDELQTVSNV
+179 SSDEMQIVSNV
-192 TVRSL
+192 TVRSM
-197 ASRADAN
+197 APRADAN
-204 VLSAFENLEF
+204 VLNAFENLEF
-214 QIEINPTSSYSGYF
+214 KIEINPTSSYSGYF

-303 PQNLQSTR
+303 PQNLQSSR
-311 PQTYEFVKNAV
+311 PETYEFVKNAV
-322 SRITDARVSNIK
+322 SRITDARVTNIK

-341 WS
+341 WT

>member
-1 MVSYMKKNKLVR
+1 MKRNKLVR

-26 GTWYTGRETDDLS
+26 GTWYTGQETDDLS

-44 EYIDTEDG
+44 EYVDTEDG
-52 SIVIPQEEVP
+52 SIVIPEEEVP

-68 VKVKKTTKRKVKK
+68 VKVKKTTRRKVKK
-81 SKLKQKAKKTAK
+81 SRLKKKAKKTAK
-93 TTKRTKK
+93 RTQRSKK
-100 SKTVKKENSKQK
+100 SKTVKKENSKKK
-112 VATDTTVLT
+112 VATATTVLT
-121 TVVSATKKNSNVK
+121 TVVSATKKNSKVK

-142 TVKTTTTNKPKGSSS
+142 TVKTTTTNKPKRSS
-157 SEAASTAN
+157 SEAAASAN

-173 TNTAAA
+173 SAAQST
-179 AASSDELQTVSNV
+179 SSDEMQIVSNV
-192 TVRSL
+192 TVRSM
-197 ASRADAN
+197 APRADAN
-204 VLSAFENLEF
+204 VLNAFENLEF
-214 QIEINPTSSYSGYF
+214 KIEINPTSSYSGYF

-303 PQNLQSTR
+303 PQNLQSSR

-322 SRITDARVSNIK
+322 SRITDARVTNIK

-341 WS
+341 WT